1 MKKYILKSM
10 IVSMLCILAAS
21 CVNDDV
27 LDEYDQ
33 QVNSEKV
40 FVQFTISLNEQTA
53 SSRSTWENY
62 VPDNT
67 SSSSNAD
74 FLLAENYINPVKVQV
89 LLFDLEGNFI
99 SSMKDVTVNSL
110 ENNSVT
116 PGTENPQIYALTGS
130 FEAQSDESDK
140 LSFKMMVF
148 ANCPTITKPEDYYK
162 LTYSYSEWSIE
173 RGIPMW
179 GMATFL
185 DVDFKENTSFSSP
198 IKLNNPIY
206 MLRSMAKIEV
216 SLNKQ
221 DETDATYNLNS
232 AEINKIMSTGMAMPA
247 LKDADNKSYTNLSLN
262 ATTNLGVNTVFN
274 PATSGGTVSGTLT
287 GSNNVVSIYTPEY
300 NNANND
306 LIVTLN
312 LTRKSSGS
320 PVYKEGT
327 TRFSFKHGNY
337 SQGGYTNTMN
347 IVRNHYYR
355 YTVSI
360 VNKLDVQVSVCP
372 YGSYVLNPE
381 FGL

>member
-1 MKKYILKSM
+1 M
-10 IVSMLCILAAS
+10 IVSMLSILAAS

-33 QVNSEKV
+33 EVNSEKV
-40 FVQFTISLNEQTA
+40 FVQFTISLNEQTT

-110 ENNSVT
+110 ENNSVI

-162 LTYSYSEWSIE
+162 LTYNYNGWSLE
-173 RGIPMW
+173 KGIPMW

-185 DVDFKENTSFSSP
+185 DVVFIENTSFSSP
-198 IKLNNPIY
+198 IKLDDPIY

-232 AEINKIMSTGMAMPA
+232 AEINKIMNTGMAMPA

-287 GSNNVVSIYTPEY
+287 GSNNVVCIYTPEY
-300 NNANND
+300 NNVENN
-306 LIVTLN
+306 LIIALN
-312 LTRKSSGS
+312 LTRKSNGS

-327 TRFSFKHGNY
+327 TPFSFKHWNY
-337 SQGGYTNTMN
+337 SQRETMN
-347 IVRNHYYR
+347 IIRNHYYK